1 MRERGVSA
9 ASLSTRVASKC
20 VPSVLMSPERL
31 TCVRMRWDERVAMW
45 QGCVQVCERMRWTRP
60 ARICA
65 RPFVTHSLA
74 VLISFT
80 RKFAMLVFF

>member
-1 MRERGVSA
+1 MRLRGVSA

-45 QGCVQVCERMRWTRP
+45 MGKCSSVCEGCVGP
-60 ARICA
+60 
-65 RPFVTHSLA
+65 
-74 VLISFT
+74 VLFESVHVP
-80 RKFAMLVFF
+80 L